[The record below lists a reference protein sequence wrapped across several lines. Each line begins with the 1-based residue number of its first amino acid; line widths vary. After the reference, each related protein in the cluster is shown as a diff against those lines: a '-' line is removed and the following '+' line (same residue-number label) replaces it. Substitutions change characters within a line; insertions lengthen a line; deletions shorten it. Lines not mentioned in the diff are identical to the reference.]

1 MATARAIRVAYDQR
15 LAVYELNLSQ
25 ASVLAYLNQ
34 SGPLTQTQLADQLG
48 LGRPA
53 TGTVIDALEL
63 RGLVQRQPD
72 PGDRRVWMIAATRA
86 GKEMVDAITAVDET
100 LRGELRDGI
109 SRQDRQQLAQL
120 LLRLQS
126 NLAEI
131 ISRE

>member
-15 LAVYELNLSQ
+15 LAVHELNLSQ
-25 ASVLAYLNQ
+25 ASLLAYLNE
-34 SGPLTQTQLADQLG
+34 SGPLSQTQLADQLG

-53 TGTVIDALEL
+53 TGTVIDGLER
-63 RGLVQRQPD
+63 RGLVRRQPD
-72 PGDRRVWMIAATRA
+72 PGDRRVWMIAATQA
-86 GKEMVDAITAVDET
+86 GKGMVDAITAVDET

-109 SRQDRQQLAQL
+109 SRRDRQRLAQL

-131 ISRE
+131 VSRG